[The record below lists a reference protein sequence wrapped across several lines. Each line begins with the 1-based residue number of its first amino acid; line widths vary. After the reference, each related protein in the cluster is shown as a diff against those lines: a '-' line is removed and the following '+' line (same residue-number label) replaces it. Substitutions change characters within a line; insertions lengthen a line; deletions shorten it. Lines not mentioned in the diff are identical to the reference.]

1 MAGKTSANT
10 AKYNFGEKKTEFID
24 GQNLEVWMTPKYET
38 SKEAAIKL
46 LESKEYGDVLT
57 ESDFW
62 ILMNKT
68 KSGKMAYTGL
78 IISHDALL
86 KINNRLDDSLR
97 FKEEYCSEP
106 ISFDYAGKKG
116 MMMVYRDK
124 RDGMLEVGEITP
136 DNCKNSYP
144 FAMLSKR
151 IFDRV
156 VKRKANLIGIYS
168 DAEAEEFSGL
178 IDTET
183 GEIIET
189 KGETPIKNEETT
201 VNVVATI
208 TLNDALSHIFD
219 AGTNWKG
226 KRVEELV
233 NAKKPEAE
241 KKKVLSMY
249 VSRGSD
255 NDKAA
260 CRIVNAALENATI
273 SFKNSV
279 DIAV

>member
-1 MAGKTSANT
+1 MASKTVGN
-10 AKYNFGEKKTEFID
+10 AKYNFGEKKTEFVD
-24 GQNLEVWMTPKYET
+24 GQNLEVWMSPKYDA

-46 LESKEYGDVLT
+46 LESKEYGDVLS
-57 ESDFW
+57 EGDFW

-97 FKEEYCSEP
+97 FKEEFCSEP
-106 ISFDYAGKKG
+106 IPFDYAGKRG

-168 DAEAEEFSGL
+168 DAEADEFSETV
-178 IDTET
+178 DTET
-183 GEIIET
+183 GEIIE
-189 KGETPIKNEETT
+189 KEAPVQVQETS
-201 VNVVATI
+201 VNVSMTI
-208 TLNDALSHIFD
+208 ALDDALAHIFD

-226 KRVEELV
+226 KRVEDLV
-233 NAKKPEAE
+233 NAKRPEAE

-260 CRIVNAALENATI
+260 CKVVNAALESATI
-273 SFKNSV
+273 SFKNSIE
-279 DIAV
+279 IAG